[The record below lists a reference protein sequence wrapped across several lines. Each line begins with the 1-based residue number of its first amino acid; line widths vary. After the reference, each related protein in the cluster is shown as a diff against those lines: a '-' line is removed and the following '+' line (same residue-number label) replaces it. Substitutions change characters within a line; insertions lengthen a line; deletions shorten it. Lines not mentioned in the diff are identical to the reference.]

1 MSQTNV
7 DAMSDQTLAVTGNRL
22 YPVFLKLEQM
32 RVLLVGGGNV
42 AEEKLLSLLG
52 NAPDTKVTVV
62 APLVRPAVHALLERY
77 PQCRLIERAFELS
90 DLDEADLVVM
100 TTDNP
105 ALHREI
111 REEARARRLLV
122 NVADTPDLC
131 DFYLGS
137 IVRKG
142 DLKIAISTNGK
153 SPTAAKRLREMLT
166 EALPDELDAVL
177 QNLNRIREGI
187 RGDFSEKVRRM
198 NEITQA
204 MVAEEATGRR
214 RWDRIARN
222 ISLAFIF
229 MIIGYFFFT
238 YLPVAAIA
246 GSARDWYAGLD
257 DNFHWVLLAG
267 FIAQL
272 IDGALGMGYGV
283 ASASIL
289 LSAGV
294 NPAAISGSIHT
305 AEMFASG
312 ASGISHYK
320 FGNVNKRLFWRL
332 VIPGVLGAI
341 AGAIVLVY
349 LGDQYGDWVKPFI
362 AVYTLML
369 GIRFLTNAL
378 RKNPVV
384 RKVRRYRLLAAFGGF
399 FDSFGGG
406 GWGPI
411 VTTTLINGG
420 RSHRFTVGTVSLTEF
435 FVTFASAMTFFQLI
449 GISHWQT
456 ILALVVG
463 GFTAAPIA
471 ARLAGKLP
479 RKTASLLLGLLVIIW
494 SMRIIVRLF

>member
-1 MSQTNV
+1 MSQMTN
-7 DAMSDQTLAVTGNRL
+7 DNINDQSLTVTGNRL

-52 NAPDTKVTVV
+52 NAPDTEVTVV
-62 APLVRPAVHALLERY
+62 APLVRPAVNALLARY
-77 PQCRLIERAFELS
+77 PKCRLFERAFEMT
-90 DLDEADLVVM
+90 DLDAADLVVM
-100 TTDNP
+100 ATDNP

-111 REEARARRLLV
+111 REEAHARRLLV

-187 RGDFSEKVRRM
+187 RGDFAEKVRRM
-198 NEITQA
+198 NDITKT

-238 YLPVAAIA
+238 YLPMAAIA

-267 FIAQL
+267 FIAQMV
-272 IDGALGMGYGV
+272 DGALGMGYGV

-289 LSAGV
+289 LSVGV
-294 NPAAISGSIHT
+294 SPAAISGSIHT

-362 AVYTLML
+362 AVYTLLL
-369 GIRFLTNAL
+369 GIRFISNAL
-378 RKNPVV
+378 RRNPVI
-384 RKVRRYRLLAAFGGF
+384 RKVKRYRLLAAFGGF

-494 SMRIIVRLF
+494 SLRIIIRLF